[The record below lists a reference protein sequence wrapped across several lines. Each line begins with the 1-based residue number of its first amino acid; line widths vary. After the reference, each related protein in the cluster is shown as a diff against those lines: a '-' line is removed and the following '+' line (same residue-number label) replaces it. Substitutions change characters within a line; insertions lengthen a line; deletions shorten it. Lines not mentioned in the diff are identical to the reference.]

1 MCNIM
6 TMKVDNLFYRFEND
20 FYNKDDYNEY
30 LSPRVNKILAFDEWF
45 NSLDDESI
53 AEYLDVD
60 IEEVEEYVEF
70 VNKGITEWLGGK

>member
-30 LSPRVNKILAFDEWF
+30 L
-45 NSLDDESI
+45 
-53 AEYLDVD
+53 
-60 IEEVEEYVEF
+60 
-70 VNKGITEWLGGK
+70 